1 MLRGILDGRRVADMK
16 FIEGIDQEYDPAL
29 LDRVR
34 EENNKRAFA
43 KARQER
49 IKVSVA
55 QWLNSVHSEHA
66 CLSFDTPGFIDKI
79 RSVLTPVGR
88 EELNNYLEKPT
99 KFLVLHGD
107 TGLAKTSLAVALGTH
122 LIQQGVVESAD
133 LVLGS
138 TMLDSFSQ
146 YNPFSRDGQI
156 NPVKHYSEVDFLVMD
171 DIGVGNEKIT
181 ATQEQRL
188 SAVIDN
194 RWGEGKP
201 TIITTNMA
209 INTGHDGLGLD
220 KYFTRSTWNR
230 IIDDSHFIHFSG
242 ESFRARED

>member
-1 MLRGILDGRRVADMK
+1 MM
-16 FIEGIDQEYDPAL
+16 FIDGIDQEYNPEL
-29 LDRVR
+29 LKRVR
-34 EENNKRAFA
+34 ESNNRKTFA
-43 KARQER
+43 KAKEEK
-49 IKVSVA
+49 IKVAVV

-66 CLSFDTPGFIDKI
+66 KLSLDTPGFIDKI

-88 EELNNYLEKPT
+88 EELNDYLDKPT

-122 LIQQGVVESAD
+122 LIQHGVVHSAD

-146 YNPFSRDGQI
+146 YNPFSKDSQI
-156 NPVKHYSEVDFLVMD
+156 NPVKYYSEIDFLVMD

-209 INTGHDGLGLD
+209 INSSVEGIGLD

-242 ESFRARED
+242 ESFRAREV

>member
-1 MLRGILDGRRVADMK
+1 MM
-16 FIEGIDQEYDPAL
+16 FIDGIDAEYNPEL
-29 LDRVR
+29 LKKVR
-34 EENNKRAFA
+34 EKNHREAMVRAREKR
-43 KARQER
+43 
-49 IKVSVA
+49 VDTSVA

-66 CLSFDTPGFIDKI
+66 RLTLDTPGFIDKI

-88 EELNNYLEKPT
+88 DSLNSFLNEPT
-99 KFLVLHGD
+99 KFLILHGD
-107 TGLAKTSLAVALGTH
+107 TGLAKTSLSVALGTFF
-122 LIQQGVVESAD
+122 IQHEMVTTAD

-138 TMLDSFSQ
+138 TMLDAFSQ
-146 YNPFSRDGQI
+146 YNPFSKEQQI
-156 NPVKHYSEVDFLVMD
+156 NPVKYYSDVDFLVMD

-188 SAVIDN
+188 STVIDN
-194 RWGEGKP
+194 RWGSGKI

-209 INTGHDGLGLD
+209 VNSSAKGIGLD

-230 IIDDSHFIHFSG
+230 IIDDCHVIHFSG